1 MTIFQTTPEDILALD
16 DKLLRELVAKLAIAE
31 IQRSGHSALNV
42 TWGGAQTT
50 ADGGLDVRVELL
62 ASMGNLSAGVPRAN
76 TGYQVKKPDMPRGE
90 IFKEMR
96 PSGNLRPV
104 IAELAATG
112 GAYIIVSSTGTTA
125 DKGLRDRRKAIRDA
139 LHDCP
144 DATRLYTDFFDRT
157 RLADWVSEHP
167 GVILWLREKIGRALE
182 GWRPYGPWSHAG
194 DDLKVPYLIDDR
206 VRVRIAGRSDSGIST
221 GIAIDQLRKIL
232 VNPRSAVRLVG
243 LSGVGKTRFVQ
254 ALFDQTTGAGP
265 LPEAY
270 AVYADINHNPSPQPV
285 SFATSL
291 IAMRRRAILVV
302 DNCGAQL
309 HRELALVCAQAESL
323 LSLIT
328 VEYDVREDLAENTEV
343 VMIDTAS
350 SSLIGQLVSRRY
362 PALFRINVETIAA
375 AAEGNARIALAI
387 AGTVGVTE
395 DLARLTQIELFDRL
409 FWQRHQQDPELLR
422 AAQVCS
428 LVYSFHGERF
438 EGEGS
443 ELPSLATLAGLS
455 AETLYGHVRNLM
467 RRDLIQ
473 SRADWRA
480 VLPHALANHLAGQAL
495 ENVPQHRIQAQIVNA
510 GNRRLLLSFSRRL
523 SYLHTNSSA
532 VRLCASWLEPGGLLS
547 DVAELD
553 GTGIQMLTYIAP
565 VASEQTLSALER
577 VSIRHSDLAIVTWR
591 RHAGLL
597 RSLAYEPALFARCV
611 RLLINIVEN
620 ETINSPAR
628 EVREILYSFFQLAY
642 SGTHAPVT
650 IRMAMI
656 EEWLGSGALEVKAL
670 GRAALERAL
679 QTQLSSNYSFSF
691 GAWPRDTGHHPSSN
705 EEVCDW
711 YRATLTILERL
722 VVAGGS
728 DANFAKLTLAK
739 AFERLWDFAALRD
752 ELAEKMRRF
761 AAGIYWHEGWQASQ
775 AAMRIHAN
783 DGALQLLDT
792 TLAPADLASEVLSVL
807 VPSINSTPGML
818 PKERYDQYRRRV
830 EQASEQL
837 GKRVASH
844 LDVLA
849 KLAPKL
855 FLHGERVELF
865 GRGLGREVKEIDKA
879 WSLIVAALAAIPVAM
894 QFPALLRGFLS
905 EVSKRDMALAQ
916 RYLDEGLEGGPT
928 APSMPALQEAVG
940 WDRAGIARLSTALER
955 GIVPITEYRYLS
967 GAGFAPIE
975 LQDLAAKLLMDVL
988 QKTGGFQVVLDV
1000 MSTWPGVMSNGDAK
1014 DTNSILPLCRAILR
1028 HPDLELVDE
1037 NADYV
1042 LRCVADLGLAGSE
1055 GEALAQGMAQ
1065 AIRAAAGAPRNL
1077 ARSMPE
1083 TLKAMFDHQPSATLD
1098 GLYGTCEDDQA
1109 AALRLLR
1116 QISDHAV
1123 HPAAG
1128 VNLAKLV
1135 DWCKGDWQARTS
1147 FVFAFLPIAV
1157 PSGTAGRSVLSEQ
1170 AMTLLEHSENPKAT
1184 LELIIEGL
1192 APKFWSGSR
1201 AEIMA
1206 VNVTALDDIL
1216 GKFDAEFHS
1225 FASQAKN
1232 RLLAIIQDERRVEM
1246 EHDRFRDERFE

>member
-1 MTIFQTTPEDILALD
+1 MTIFQIAPEDILALD

-31 IQRSGHSALNV
+31 IQRGGHSALNV

-50 ADGGLDVRVELL
+50 TDGGLDVRVELL
-62 ASMGNLSAGVPRAN
+62 TSMGNLSAGVPRAD
-76 TGYQVKKPDMPRGE
+76 TGYQVKKPDMARGE
-90 IFKEMR
+90 ILKEMR
-96 PSGNLRPV
+96 PSGKLRPV
-104 IAELAATG
+104 ISELAAAG

-125 DKGLRDRRKAIRDA
+125 DKGLRDRREAIRDA

-144 DATRLYTDFFDRT
+144 DATRLHTDFFDRT

-182 GWRPYGPWSHAG
+182 GWRPYGPWSYPG

-206 VRVRIAGRSDSGIST
+206 VRVRIAGQSDSGIST
-221 GIAIDQLRKIL
+221 GIAIDQLRKTLI
-232 VNPRSAVRLVG
+232 NPRSAVRLVG

-254 ALFDQTTGAGP
+254 ALFDQATGAGP

-291 IAMRRRAILVV
+291 IAMRHRAILVV

-328 VEYDVREDLAENTEV
+328 VEYDVREDLTENTEV

-350 SSLIGQLVSRRY
+350 SSLIAQLVSRRY
-362 PALFRINVETIAA
+362 PALSRTNVETIAA

-387 AGTVGVTE
+387 SGTVDATE
-395 DLARLTQIELFDRL
+395 DLARLTQKELFDRL
-409 FWQRHQQDPELLR
+409 FWQRHQQDPQLLR

-438 EGEGS
+438 EGDGA
-443 ELPSLATLAGLS
+443 ELPSLAILAGQS
-455 AETLYGHVRNLM
+455 ADTLYADMRELM

-495 ENVPQHRIQAQIVNA
+495 ENIPPHRIQAQIVNA

-532 VRLCASWLEPGGLLS
+532 VKLCVSWLEPDGLLS

-553 GTGIQMLTYIAP
+553 GMGMQMLTYIAP
-565 VASEQTLSALER
+565 VAPEQTLSALER
-577 VSIRHSDLAIVTWR
+577 VSVLHSDQAVVTWR

-597 RSLAYEPALFARCV
+597 RSIAYEPPLFARCV

-620 ETINSPAR
+620 ETVNSPAR
-628 EVREILYSFFQLAY
+628 EVREILHSFCQFAY
-642 SGTHAPVT
+642 SGTHASVT
-650 IRMAMI
+650 IRLAMI
-656 EEWLGSGALEVKAL
+656 EEWLGSDALAVKAL
-670 GRAALERAL
+670 GRASLERAL
-679 QTQLSSNYSFSF
+679 QTQLSLNYSFSF
-691 GAWPRDTGHHPSSN
+691 GARPRDTGHHPLSN
-705 EEVCDW
+705 EELCDW
-711 YRATLTILERL
+711 YRATLTILDRL

-728 DANFAKLTLAK
+728 DSNFAKLMLAK
-739 AFERLWDFAALRD
+739 AFERLWQFAALRD

-761 AAGIYWHEGWQASQ
+761 AAGMYWHEGWEASQ

-783 DGALQLLDT
+783 DGALQVLNA
-792 TLAPADLASEVLSVL
+792 TLAPADLASEVLSAL
-807 VPSINSTPGML
+807 VPGMSSTPGML
-818 PKERYDQYRRRV
+818 PKEQYDQYRRRV

-837 GKRVASH
+837 GKRVALH
-844 LDVLA
+844 LEVLA
-849 KLAPKL
+849 KLAPAL

-865 GRGLGREVKEIDKA
+865 GRGLGREVKEIGEA
-879 WSLIVAALAAIPVAM
+879 WSLIVAALAGIPVEK
-894 QFPALLRGFLS
+894 QFPSLLRGFLS

-916 RYLDEGLEGGPT
+916 RYLDECLEGGPT
-928 APSMPALQEAVG
+928 APSMPALQAAVG
-940 WDRAGIARLSTALER
+940 WDHAGIARLSTALER
-955 GIVPITEYRYLS
+955 EIVPITEYRYLS

-975 LQDLAAKLLMDVL
+975 VQNSAAELLMDVL
-988 QKTGGFQVVLDV
+988 QKPGGFQVVLDV
-1000 MSTWPGVMSNGDAK
+1000 LSTWPGVLSNGDTK
-1014 DTNSILPLCRAILR
+1014 DTNSIRPLCRAILR
-1028 HPDLELVDE
+1028 HPDLGFVDE

-1065 AIRAAAGAPRNL
+1065 AIRAAAGAPRYL
-1077 ARSMPE
+1077 TRSMPE
-1083 TLKAMFDHQPSATLD
+1083 TLKAMFDHHPSATLD

-1135 DWCKGDWQARTS
+1135 DWSKADWQARTS
-1147 FVFAFLPIAV
+1147 FVLAFLPIAI
-1157 PSGTAGRSVLSEQ
+1157 PSETAGRSILSEQ
-1170 AMTLLEHSENPKAT
+1170 AMVLLENSETPKAT

-1192 APKFWSGSR
+1192 APKSWSGSR

-1206 VNVTALDDIL
+1206 VNVTALDDVL
-1216 GKFDAEFHS
+1216 DLFDSDYRA

-1232 RLLAIIQDERRVEM
+1232 RLLSIIQGERRIEM
-1246 EHDRFRDERFE
+1246 ESDRLRDERFE